1 MTACDQLSSRRSP
14 GGVFEGGICISLNSG
29 QVGRV
34 TAIHGLKDRIEC
46 SKLVNSVVDQRAS
59 SERARAGRGRG
70 EGGRGNDV
78 DGQGICIQRK
88 GHINTQLQRKE
99 TQQGRKRR
107 GARKQEKIGGS
118 TIPSTRREP
127 YGYV

>member
-70 EGGRGNDV
+70 EGTTSTGKVYAYKGRDTVTKKGNKA
-78 DGQGICIQRK
+78 REK
-88 GHINTQLQRKE
+88 KE
-99 TQQGRKRR
+99 NRR
-107 GARKQEKIGGS
+107 GKRFQALDASHMDMYIA
-118 TIPSTRREP
+118 
-127 YGYV
+127 